1 MNRNNEKIIN
11 GKSRESS
18 KVMNFTRMMR
28 TRTYT
33 AQQTSFFLSARCTL
47 NGMLHQSV
55 SQQSGGFASKT
66 LFLSRPGTDPG
77 TQSQMSIR
85 DSMICMEYLQATPG
99 LALAYRQQNRNRS
112 IIHEEFLFDHRIAPL
127 ILVPKCPRR

>member
-1 MNRNNEKIIN
+1 
-11 GKSRESS
+11 
-18 KVMNFTRMMR
+18 MR
-28 TRTYT
+28 HTHTY
-33 AQQTSFFLSARCTL
+33 ARQTSFLFVDGMHVGWNAAPIRESAVWR
-47 NGMLHQSV
+47 V
-55 SQQSGGFASKT
+55 YEPT

-77 TQSQMSIR
+77 TRSQLSIR

-112 IIHEEFLFDHRIAPL
+112 IIHKEFLFDHRMAPL